1 MNAGRTVFSQLIE
14 HAPSKEF
21 QKCVARYRGDV
32 HLRGFSC
39 WDQYLAMAFA
49 QLTYRESLRDI
60 EACLRAMGAK
70 LYHMGFRGKVT
81 RSTLADANESH
92 DWRIFADFA
101 QILISMARPLYACDP
116 LGVDLNN
123 SLYALDS
130 TTIDL
135 CLSLFPWAKFR
146 EHKAAVKM
154 HTLLDL
160 HGNIPTFIRITDG
173 KVHDVNILDEIM
185 PEPGAFY
192 VMDRGYI
199 DFQRLFVF
207 TLSSAFFVVRTKS
220 NVLIQRRYSNP
231 IDKSTGVRSDQT
243 VLLTSFESASAYP
256 DPLRRVSFFD
266 AETNKRLTFLTNNLA
281 LPALTIAQ
289 IYKQRWQVELFFKW
303 IKQHLR
309 IKAFYG
315 TSENAV
321 KTQIWIAVSVY
332 VLVAIVRK
340 RLGLEASLYQ
350 ILQILSLTLFE
361 KAPILWA
368 LQAPDFNN
376 DLVDSGNQFNL
387 FDF

>member
-1 MNAGRTVFSQLIE
+1 MNTGRTVFSQLVE
-14 HAPSKEF
+14 FLPHQQF
-21 QKCVARYRGDV
+21 QKCVDRYGGGRY
-32 HLRGFSC
+32 LKNLSC

-60 EACLRAMGAK
+60 EACLGSVGGK
-70 LYHMGFRGKVT
+70 LYHMGFRGQVA
-81 RSTLADANESH
+81 RSTLADANESR
-92 DWRIFADFA
+92 DWRIYADFA
-101 QILISMARPLYACDP
+101 QVLIAVARPLYARDP
-116 LGVDLNN
+116 MGVDLDQ

-130 TTIDL
+130 TTIGL
-135 CLSLFPWAKFR
+135 CLSLFPWARFR
-146 EHKAAVKM
+146 RRKAAVKM

-160 HGNIPTFIRITDG
+160 HGNIPTLIRITDG

-185 PEPGAFY
+185 PEAGAFY

-220 NVLIQRRYSNP
+220 NVLLQRRYSHP
-231 IDKSTGVRSDQT
+231 VDKSTGVRSDQT
-243 VLLTSFESASAYP
+243 VILTSFESASVYP
-256 DPLRRVSFFD
+256 DALRRVSYFD
-266 AETNKRLTFLTNNLA
+266 AETNKRLKFLTNNFA

-289 IYKQRWQVELFFKW
+289 IYKCRWQVELFFKW

-315 TSENAV
+315 ISENAV

-350 ILQILSLTLFE
+350 TLQILSVTLFE
-361 KAPILWA
+361 KTPILCA
-368 LQAPDFNN
+368 LQAIDVEANFAEN
-376 DLVDSGNQFNL
+376 VNQLIL

>member
-1 MNAGRTVFSQLIE
+1 MNLGRTVFSQIMDHLP
-14 HAPSKEF
+14 AYEF
-21 QKCVARYRGDV
+21 QKCVARYCGDS

-39 WDQYLAMAFA
+39 FDQYLAMAFA

-60 EACLRAMGAK
+60 EACLRSVASK
-70 LYHMGFRGKVT
+70 LYHMGLRGKVSRT
-81 RSTLADANESH
+81 TLADANESH

-101 QILISMARPLYACDP
+101 QVLIAIARPLYAHDP
-116 LGVDLNN
+116 IGVDLDQ

-146 EHKAAVKM
+146 QRKAAVKM

-173 KVHDVNILDEIM
+173 KVHDVNVLDEII
-185 PEPGAFY
+185 PEAGAFY

-199 DFQRLFVF
+199 DFERLYVF
-207 TLSSAFFVVRTKS
+207 TLCSAFFVVRTKE
-220 NVLIQRRYSNP
+220 NVLLQRRYSHP
-231 IDKSTGVRSDQT
+231 VDKSTGVRSDHT
-243 VLLTSFESASAYP
+243 VILTAINSAKAYP
-256 DPLRRVSFFD
+256 DPLRRISYLDV
-266 AETNKRLTFLTNNLA
+266 ETRKRFKFLTNNFT

-289 IYKQRWQVELFFKW
+289 IHKSRWQVELFFRW

-332 VLVAIVRK
+332 VMVAIIRK

-350 ILQILSLTLFE
+350 ILQILSVTLFE
-361 KAPILWA
+361 KTPILRA
-368 LQAPDFNN
+368 LQACDPRD
-376 DLVDSGNQFNL
+376 DLHEDSNQLIL

>member
-14 HAPSKEF
+14 FLPHQEF
-21 QKCVARYRGDV
+21 QKCVARYAGDRY
-32 HLRGFSC
+32 LKNLSC

-60 EACLRAMGAK
+60 EACLRSVGGK
-70 LYHMGFRGKVT
+70 LYHMGFRGKVA
-81 RSTLADANESH
+81 RSTLADANESR
-92 DWRIFADFA
+92 DWRIYADFA
-101 QILISMARPLYACDP
+101 QVLIAIARPLYARDP
-116 LGVDLNN
+116 IGIDLDQ

-146 EHKAAVKM
+146 KHKAAVKM

-207 TLSSAFFVVRTKS
+207 TLSAAFFVVRTKS
-220 NVLIQRRYSNP
+220 NVLLQRRYSHAV
-231 IDKSTGVRSDQT
+231 DKSTGVRSDQT
-243 VLLTSFESASAYP
+243 VILTSFESASAYP
-256 DPLRRVSFFD
+256 DALRRVSYFD
-266 AETNKRLTFLTNNLA
+266 AETNKRLKFLTNNFA

-289 IYKQRWQVELFFKW
+289 IYKCRWQVELFFKW

-340 RLGLEASLYQ
+340 RLELDASLYQ
-350 ILQILSLTLFE
+350 ILQILSVSLFE
-361 KAPILWA
+361 KTPILCA
-368 LQAPDFNN
+368 LQAIDEDANFAENA
-376 DLVDSGNQFNL
+376 NQLIL

>member
-14 HAPSKEF
+14 FLPHQEF
-21 QKCVARYRGDV
+21 QKCVARYAGNRY
-32 HLRGFSC
+32 LKNLSC

-60 EACLRAMGAK
+60 EACLRSVGGK
-70 LYHMGFRGKVT
+70 LYHMGFRGKVA
-81 RSTLADANESH
+81 RSTLADANESR
-92 DWRIFADFA
+92 DWRIYADFA
-101 QILISMARPLYACDP
+101 QVLIAIARPLYARDP
-116 LGVDLNN
+116 MGIDLDQ

-146 EHKAAVKM
+146 KHKAAVKM

-173 KVHDVNILDEIM
+173 QVHDVNLLDEIM

-207 TLSSAFFVVRTKS
+207 TLSAAFFVVRTKS
-220 NVLIQRRYSNP
+220 NVLLQRRYSHAV
-231 IDKSTGVRSDQT
+231 DKSTGIRSDQT
-243 VLLTSFESASAYP
+243 VILTSFESASAYP
-256 DPLRRVSFFD
+256 DALRRVSYFD
-266 AETNKRLTFLTNNLA
+266 AETNKRLKFLTNNFV

-289 IYKQRWQVELFFKW
+289 IYKCRWQVELFFKW

-321 KTQIWIAVSVY
+321 KTQIWIAVSMY

-340 RLGLEASLYQ
+340 RLELDASLYQ
-350 ILQILSLTLFE
+350 ILQILSVSLFE
-361 KAPILWA
+361 KTPISCA
-368 LQAPDFNN
+368 LQAIDEDANFR
-376 DLVDSGNQFNL
+376 QKR
-387 FDF
+387 

>member
-1 MNAGRTVFSQLIE
+1 MNLGRTVFSQIMDHLP
-14 HAPSKEF
+14 AYEF
-21 QKCVARYRGDV
+21 QKCVARYCGDS

-39 WDQYLAMAFA
+39 LDQYLAMAFA

-60 EACLRAMGAK
+60 EACLRSVASK
-70 LYHMGFRGKVT
+70 LYHMGLRGQVSRT
-81 RSTLADANESH
+81 TLADANESH
-92 DWRIFADFA
+92 GWRIFADFA
-101 QILISMARPLYACDP
+101 QVLIAIARPLYAHDP
-116 LGVDLNN
+116 IGIDLDQ

-146 EHKAAVKM
+146 QRKAAVKL

-173 KVHDVNILDEIM
+173 KVHDVNILDEII
-185 PEPGAFY
+185 PEAGAFY

-199 DFQRLFVF
+199 DFERLYVF
-207 TLSSAFFVVRTKS
+207 TLCSAFFVVRTKE
-220 NVLIQRRYSNP
+220 NVLLQRRYSHP
-231 IDKSTGVRSDQT
+231 VDKSTGVRSDHT
-243 VLLTSFESASAYP
+243 VILTAINSAKAYP
-256 DPLRRVSFFD
+256 DPLRRISYLD
-266 AETNKRLTFLTNNLA
+266 EETRKRFKFLTNNFT

-289 IYKQRWQVELFFKW
+289 IHKSRWQVELFFRW

-332 VLVAIVRK
+332 VMVAIIRK

-350 ILQILSLTLFE
+350 ILQILSVTLFE
-361 KAPILWA
+361 KTPILRA
-368 LQAPDFNN
+368 LQACDPRD
-376 DLVDSGNQFNL
+376 DLHEDSNQLIL

>member
-1 MNAGRTVFSQLIE
+1 MNAGRTVFSQLID
-14 HAPSKEF
+14 HAPGKEF
-21 QKCVARYRGDV
+21 QKCVARYRGDS

-101 QILISMARPLYACDP
+101 QILIGMARPLYACDP

-376 DLVDSGNQFNL
+376 DLGDSGNQFNL